1 MAITKT
7 HPIKSTLRKAIDYI
21 LNPAKTD
28 TVLFVSSFACSP
40 ETADIEFDLTRE
52 LSRGNGTHLARHL
65 IQSFE
70 PGETTPEQAHEI
82 GMKLAE
88 SVLGGKY
95 EFVLSTHIDKGH
107 VHNHIIF
114 NSVSFVDYKKYHS
127 NKQTYNFIRRTS
139 DRLCKEYGL
148 SVITNPNQE
157 KGKSYTEYTA
167 AKNGTSWKAKLK
179 NMIDTLIP
187 LSKDFDD
194 FLRLMQE
201 NGYEVK
207 QGKYISFRAEGQER
221 FTRSKTIGENYTAE
235 AITAR
240 IAKSKTRKQPRRDS
254 SRISLLIDIQ
264 NNIKAQESKG
274 YEHWAK
280 INNLKQASK
289 TINFLTEHDLNTYE
303 DLISKIADMHRSFD
317 ETADKLKATEKRIDE
332 INILKKHI
340 KTYQA
345 LRPIYVEYKKSG
357 NKEDFERQHRREI
370 ALYEASYKYLS
381 AVQNGGKLPSLESLN
396 TELIELTEQKQK
408 LYADYRKEKK
418 EIAEID
424 IIKSNVDT
432 ILNIPKQSEHKK
444 SLTEIT

>member
-7 HPIKSTLRKAIDYI
+7 HPIKSTLRIALDYI
-21 LNPAKTD
+21 INPDKTD
-28 TVLFVSSFACSP
+28 GKILVSSFACSP
-40 ETADIEFDLTRE
+40 ETADIEFDMTRE
-52 LSRGNGTHLARHL
+52 LSRGNGSHLARHL

-70 PGETTPEQAHEI
+70 PGEITPEQAHEI

-88 SVLGGKY
+88 SVLGSKY
-95 EFVLSTHIDKGH
+95 EFVLSTHTDKGH

-114 NSVSFVDYKKYHS
+114 NAVSFVDYKKYHS
-127 NKQTYNFIRRTS
+127 NKKTYNFIRRTS

-148 SVITNPNQE
+148 SVITNPSKE
-157 KGKSYTEYTA
+157 KGRDYTEYTA

-179 NMIDTLIP
+179 NMIDTIIP

-207 QGKYISFRAEGQER
+207 QGKYVSFRAQGQER
-221 FTRSKTIGENYTAE
+221 FTRSKTIGENYTVE

-240 IAKSKTRKQPRRDS
+240 IAKSRTRKQSRRDN
-254 SRISLLIDIQ
+254 SRINLLIDIQ
-264 NNIKAQESKG
+264 NNIKVQKSKG

-289 TINFLTEHDLNTYE
+289 TINFLTEHGLNTYE
-303 DLISKIADMHRSFD
+303 DLISKIAEMHQSFD

-345 LRPIYVEYKKSG
+345 LRPLYVKYKKSG
-357 NKEDFERQHRREI
+357 NKDDFERQHRSEI
-370 ALYEASYKYLS
+370 ILYEASYRYLS
-381 AVQNGGKLPSLESLN
+381 SVQNGGKLPSLESLN
-396 TELIELTEQKQK
+396 TELMELTEQKQK

-418 EIAEID
+418 ALSEMD

-432 ILNIPKQSEHKK
+432 ILDIPNQEERKK
-444 SLTEIT
+444 SQEID